1 MRNRYTVFTMGGKC
15 SSRSVNIIFFPE
27 SYSSAAI
34 LNLCNTRTVIWGL
47 NNIILST
54 FLIIFGVVLIYEGHD
69 KMHCIICQIPPTPL
83 TGIDINI
90 YLPFDK

>member
-15 SSRSVNIIFFPE
+15 SIIFFPE

-54 FLIIFGVVLIYEGHD
+54 FLIIFGVVLIPVYEGHD
-69 KMHCIICQIPPTPL
+69 KMH
-83 TGIDINI
+83 
-90 YLPFDK
+90 